1 MEEINYKEEFDV
13 LFSKYYLA
21 NETINDL
28 KKENHKKDR
37 QIQRLLEE
45 IRDLKIRLG
54 DKIWNYG

>member
-54 DKIWNYG
+54 DKI